1 MDNRLTTAEN
11 FAASQ
16 ILTEWPDDM
25 TYDELLDAIKEYN
38 HDVVVWERFEDM
50 HPEDIIENIEA
61 LRVTFLA
68 TVAQMTDDLRQAI
81 KHGDPMTITEQ
92 LAALDNQLGVN

>member
-1 MDNRLTTAEN
+1 MLTTAEN

-16 ILTEWPDDM
+16 VLTEWPDDI
-25 TYDELLDAIKEYN
+25 TYDELLNAIKEYN

-61 LRVTFLA
+61 LRVSFLA
-68 TVAQMTDDLRQAI
+68 SVLDMTANLRESI
-81 KHGDPMTITEQ
+81 YRGDPMDIADQ
-92 LAALDNQLGVN
+92 LRALESQLGL